1 QKRSSNNYPP
11 DVWENLSKIT
21 LTRKA
26 LREFDRRTRE
36 NRPPQAARIQETA
49 PRLLRSAVRRLEC
62 FARNGG
68 PDLSKLRGYAES
80 PSTEAAMN
88 QSNSRTNKRQRDSG
102 LAGSSFTG
110 KTGTTGPYDPLF
122 EQLLIDHG
130 VYPDGYEDSNG
141 NAPEPEN
148 IQALRERLA
157 RSRSSLSPSHFDEAA
172 FKQFQR
178 TNRGVSTE
186 QDVMEDVFPTIR
198 GSTGTRFHK
207 VGRTPF
213 NNLVEFAPGITDAK
227 VDGYDGARPIEIEL
241 AVRRDLHGHIIPSTR
256 TDLPAAPNHLTE
268 VKGPAGRA
276 DVLRRQAMYAGAVG
290 ARGMF
295 ELQNYG
301 NATPV
306 YDGNAYTL
314 VPGYHA
320 GMGALQMY
328 ATHPRQSA
336 AGQTEY
342 HMTQLRSYAMTDTSE
357 SFRQGAAALRNSR
370 DLSKEQRDRLIAS
383 ANATARR
390 LPPVA
395 TPFSGT
401 ASGSPVSS
409 RTEGASF
416 VSNTSNDEPSP
427 ELEEPPKRR
436 RNRSSATSNVSGSVQ
451 GRRTQSL
458 QQGSQSGSSC
468 TSLPPSD
475 GTDDGYLWQGY
486 FFKRL
491 RGGVYELKCTIHGSV
506 QVMRAQWV
514 PGQLCP
520 QVFLQSAK
528 GWIESSLDGQSL
540 KIFARGVCVTLGK
553 QA

>member
-1 QKRSSNNYPP
+1 MQKHPLVNVDCTKPARPSSSYTAPIVSQKEHRQRKRGRDQLAGEESDSQVRAKRPKRSADNYPP
-11 DVWENLSKIT
+11 DVWDNLSKIT

-36 NRPPQAARIQETA
+36 NRHPQAARVQETA
-49 PRLLRSAVRRLEC
+49 PRLLRSAVRRLER

-68 PDLSKLRGYAES
+68 PDLSKLRGYAEL
-80 PSTEAAMN
+80 PSTKAAMS

-110 KTGTTGPYDPLF
+110 KTGTTGPYDPQF

-148 IQALRERLA
+148 IQAIRERLA

-172 FKQFQR
+172 FKHFKER
-178 TNRGVSTE
+178 IAEGN
-186 QDVMEDVFPTIR
+186 
-198 GSTGTRFHK
+198 TGTKFHK
-207 VGRTPF
+207 GANTLF

-227 VDGYDGARPIEIEL
+227 ADGYDGARPIEIEL
-241 AVRRDLHGHIIPSTR
+241 AVRRDLNGYIIPSTR
-256 TDLPAAPNHLTE
+256 TDLPAALNTLTE

-301 NATPV
+301 NETPV

-314 VPGYHA
+314 VPAYHA
-320 GMGALQMY
+320 GMGTLQMY

-336 AGQTEY
+336 ARQTEY
-342 HMTQLRSYAMTDTSE
+342 HITQLRSYAMTDTSE

-370 DLSKEQRDRLIAS
+370 DLSKEQRDRFIAS
-383 ANATARR
+383 ANAIARR

-395 TPFSGT
+395 TPSSGT
-401 ASGSPVSS
+401 ASWSPVSS
-409 RTEGASF
+409 RIEGASF
-416 VSNTSNDEPSP
+416 ESNTSTDEPSP
-427 ELEEPPKRR
+427 ELEETPKRR

-451 GRRTQSL
+451 GRRRRSL

-468 TSLPPSD
+468 TSLPPSAN
-475 GTDDGYLWQGY
+475 TDDGYLWQGY
-486 FFKRL
+486 FSPS
-491 RGGVYELKCTIHGSV
+491 RGPS
-506 QVMRAQWV
+506 
-514 PGQLCP
+514 
-520 QVFLQSAK
+520 
-528 GWIESSLDGQSL
+528 
-540 KIFARGVCVTLGK
+540 
-553 QA
+553 